1 MDRIAS
7 DSSRPRR
14 SGTPGACDSS
24 HLDSQ
29 PLIHST
35 ILVIEDDREA
45 RESLRR
51 VLEVLGARVLV
62 AENGIDGLERL
73 AGARVDAALCDL
85 TMPVMDGLEFARRV
99 RRTPRLRNL
108 LLVAVTGRQEH
119 QDFLRSWDAGF
130 DAHLVKPVTT
140 EMLLSIA
147 RRLAAR
153 CADQHRAGA

>member
-1 MDRIAS
+1 M
-7 DSSRPRR
+7 
-14 SGTPGACDSS
+14 
-24 HLDSQ
+24 
-29 PLIHST
+29 
-35 ILVIEDDREA
+35 
-45 RESLRR
+45 
-51 VLEVLGARVLV
+51 LV